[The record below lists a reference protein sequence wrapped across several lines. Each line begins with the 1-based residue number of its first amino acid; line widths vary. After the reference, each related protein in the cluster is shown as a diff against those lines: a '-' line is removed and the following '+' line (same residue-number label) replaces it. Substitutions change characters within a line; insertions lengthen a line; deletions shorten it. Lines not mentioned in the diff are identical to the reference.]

1 MSDAVESVKSEILGC
16 LADGKADAG
25 HVLNLRALL
34 HQRAIHWNPKQK
46 DALEPAANELVSA
59 GILEEK
65 NGSYFL
71 TQKGVD
77 QLYPAVG
84 SSVRNAVLSCFSE
97 SHARA
102 GDVLNARA
110 LQHQHMLNWNP
121 KQRAALDL
129 TLRQLESEGLIE
141 SKNGNV
147 VLTQKGFDALY

>member
-1 MSDAVESVKSEILGC
+1 MFDALEFVKSEILGC

-25 HVLNLRALL
+25 HILNVRALL
-34 HQRAIHWNPKQK
+34 HQRAVYWNPKQK
-46 DALEPAANELVSA
+46 EALEPAANDLVSA

-65 NGSYFL
+65 NGNYFL
-71 TQKGVD
+71 TKKGVEE
-77 QLYPAVG
+77 LYPAVG

-110 LQHQHMLNWNP
+110 LQHQHILKWNP
-121 KQRAALDL
+121 KQLAALDL
-129 TLRQLESEGLIE
+129 TLQQLETEGLIE
-141 SKNGNV
+141 SKNGNF